1 MAKRD
6 YSNFQQGV
14 IRRYYENREQIDEGK
29 LSELVTSLYLA
40 ESKSARDKLWDRVES
55 LLERLDVLPSRI
67 EHVSH
72 KLKGSLGVFEFDGGV
87 EAAGALESMG
97 RSGDLSSSEAAY
109 DLLADRVG
117 KLATAL
123 NAK

>member
-55 LLERLDVLPSRI
+55 LLERLDVGQSADVGETSLTLSNTWLPP
-67 EHVSH
+67 VN
-72 KLKGSLGVFEFDGGV
+72 V
-87 EAAGALESMG
+87 
-97 RSGDLSSSEAAY
+97 GD
-109 DLLADRVG
+109 DLTS
-117 KLATAL
+117 ATADPST
-123 NAK
+123 AG

>member
-6 YSNFQQGV
+6 YSKFQQGV

-55 LLERLDVLPSRI
+55 LLERLEVLPSRLA
-67 EHVSH
+67 HVLATRDAAVLAELVSDLQ
-72 KLKGSLGVFEFDGGV
+72 KGLGRKGSG
-87 EAAGALESMG
+87 
-97 RSGDLSSSEAAY
+97 
-109 DLLADRVG
+109 
-117 KLATAL
+117 
-123 NAK
+123 

>member
-6 YSNFQQGV
+6 YSKFQQGV

-55 LLERLDVLPSRI
+55 LLERLEVLPSRL
-67 EHVSH
+67 EHVLASRDAAVLAELVSDLQ
-72 KLKGSLGVFEFDGGV
+72 KGLGRKGSG
-87 EAAGALESMG
+87 
-97 RSGDLSSSEAAY
+97 
-109 DLLADRVG
+109 
-117 KLATAL
+117 
-123 NAK
+123 

>member
-40 ESKSARDKLWDRVES
+40 TSKSAKDRLWERTEA
-55 LLERLDVLPSRI
+55 LLERLEVLPGRIKQVMSSRD
-67 EHVSH
+67 VS
-72 KLKGSLGVFEFDGGV
+72 
-87 EAAGALESMG
+87 
-97 RSGDLSSSEAAY
+97 
-109 DLLADRVG
+109 LLAELVVDLQKGLGRKSSG
-117 KLATAL
+117 
-123 NAK
+123 

>member
-6 YSNFQQGV
+6 YSKFQQGV
-14 IRRYYENREQIDEGK
+14 IRRYYDNREQIDEGK

-67 EHVSH
+67 EHVLASRDVGAPRGAPARRAPY
-72 KLKGSLGVFEFDGGV
+72 LAW
-87 EAAGALESMG
+87 AAAAARAYES
-97 RSGDLSSSEAAY
+97 RIVDELCAPN
-109 DLLADRVG
+109 
-117 KLATAL
+117 L
-123 NAK
+123 NRGTLQ